1 MSLDPQTRNRIETLL
16 ASQRVVLFMKG
27 NRQAPACGFSA
38 AAIGRLDDVIDDYAT
53 FDVLGDEAM
62 RQGIKDYG
70 NWPTIPQ
77 LYVGGELVGGSDI
90 IQGMHDSGELHALLG
105 AEAPDRT
112 PPEINI
118 SERAVEVIRQALAD
132 HGNAHLLLAVDAKF
146 QPQFQ
151 MLETVTGSEIVAH
164 ANGLDVYFDLASAQ
178 RARGASID
186 WAKSGHGEGLSIH
199 LPLGPQP
206 IRSLDV
212 QQLRERISAG
222 DITVIDVRP
231 LSDREFA
238 PFPGAQV
245 LDDANHA
252 RLTALPKETP
262 LAFLCHHGNSSRQA
276 AEYFRGQGFKA
287 LWNVE
292 GGVDAWARE
301 VDRAFPRY

>member
-1 MSLDPQTRNRIETLL
+1 MSLDTQTRNRIETLL

-38 AAIGRLDDVIDDYAT
+38 AAIGRLDDIIEDYET
-53 FDVLGDEAM
+53 FDVLSDDAM

-77 LYVGGELVGGSDI
+77 LYVDGELVGGSDI

-105 AEAPDRT
+105 AQAPDRT
-112 PPEINI
+112 PPEISI
-118 SERAVEVIRQALAD
+118 SDRAVEVIRQSLSSNE
-132 HGNAHLLLAVDAKF
+132 NAHLLLAINAKF

-151 MLETVTGSEIVAH
+151 MLEKLSGSEITAH
-164 ANGLDVYFDLASAQ
+164 SNGLDVHFDLASAQ

-186 WAKSGHGEGLSIH
+186 WVKSGHGEGLSIH

-206 IRSLDV
+206 IRSIDV
-212 QQLRERISAG
+212 LQLRERMTAG

-238 PFPGAQV
+238 PFVGAQV
-245 LDDANHA
+245 LDDASQA
-252 RLTALPKETP
+252 RLTALSKDTP

-301 VDRAFPRY
+301 VDPSFPRY

>member
-1 MSLDPQTRNRIETLL
+1 MSLDSQTRNRIETLL

-27 NRQAPACGFSA
+27 NRRAPACGFSA
-38 AAIGRLDDVIDDYAT
+38 AAIGRLDDITDNYET
-53 FDVLGDEAM
+53 FDVLSDEAM

-77 LYVGGELVGGSDI
+77 LYVDGELVGGSDI

-105 AEAPDRT
+105 AQAPDRT
-112 PPEINI
+112 PPQI
-118 SERAVEVIRQALAD
+118 SISDRAVEVIRQSLSNNE
-132 HGNAHLLLAVDAKF
+132 NAHLLLAIDAKF

-151 MLETVTGSEIVAH
+151 MLEKLTGSEIVAQS
-164 ANGLDVYFDLASAQ
+164 NGLDVYFDLASAQ

-186 WAKSGHGEGLSIH
+186 WVKSGHGEGLSIH

-212 QQLRERISAG
+212 QKLRERMTSG

-238 PFPGAQV
+238 PFGGAHV
-245 LDDANHA
+245 LDDASHA
-252 RLTALPKETP
+252 TLTALPKDTP

-287 LWNVE
+287 LWNIE
-292 GGVDAWARE
+292 GGVDAWARD
-301 VDRAFPRY
+301 VDPSFPRY

>member
-38 AAIGRLDDVIDDYAT
+38 AAIGRLDDLIDDYAT
-53 FDVLGDEAM
+53 FDVLGDDAV
-62 RQGIKDYG
+62 RQGIKEYG
-70 NWPTIPQ
+70 NWPTVPQ
-77 LYVGGELVGGSDI
+77 LYVDGELVGGSDI

-105 AEAPDRT
+105 AQTPDRT
-112 PPEINI
+112 PPEISI
-118 SERAVEVIRQALAD
+118 SDRAVEVIRQALSD
-132 HGNAHLLLAVDAKF
+132 NESAHLLLAIDAKF
-146 QPQFQ
+146 QPQFR
-151 MLETVTGSEIVAH
+151 MLEKLTGNEIVAQS
-164 ANGLDVYFDLASAQ
+164 NGLDVYFDLASAQ

-186 WAKSGHGEGLSIH
+186 WVKSGHGEGLSIH

-206 IRSLDV
+206 IRLLDV
-212 QQLRERISAG
+212 QQLRERMTAG

-231 LSDREFA
+231 LSDRELA
-238 PFPGAQV
+238 PFAGAEV

-252 RLTALPKETP
+252 RLIGLPKDTP

-276 AEYFRGQGFKA
+276 AEYFRSQGFKA
-287 LWNVE
+287 LWNIE

-301 VDRAFPRY
+301 IDPSFLRY

>member
-1 MSLDPQTRNRIETLL
+1 MSLDSQTRNRIETLL

-27 NRQAPACGFSA
+27 NRRAPACGFSA
-38 AAIGRLDDVIDDYAT
+38 AAIGRLDDITDDYET
-53 FDVLGDEAM
+53 FDVLSDEAM

-77 LYVGGELVGGSDI
+77 LYVDGELVGGSDI

-105 AEAPDRT
+105 AQAPDRT
-112 PPEINI
+112 PPQI
-118 SERAVEVIRQALAD
+118 SISDRAVEVIRQSLSNNE
-132 HGNAHLLLAVDAKF
+132 NAHLLLAIDAKF

-151 MLETVTGSEIVAH
+151 MLEKLTGSEIVAQS
-164 ANGLDVYFDLASAQ
+164 NGLDVYFDLASAQ

-186 WAKSGHGEGLSIH
+186 WVKSGHGEGLSIH

-212 QQLRERISAG
+212 QKLRERMTAG

-231 LSDREFA
+231 LSHREFA
-238 PFPGAQV
+238 PFGGAHV
-245 LDDANHA
+245 LDDASHA
-252 RLTALPKETP
+252 TLTALPKDTP

-287 LWNVE
+287 LWNIE
-292 GGVDAWARE
+292 GGVDAWARD
-301 VDRAFPRY
+301 VDPSFPRY

>member
-1 MSLDPQTRNRIETLL
+1 MSLNPQIRNRIETLL

-38 AAIGRLDDVIDDYAT
+38 AAIGRLDDIIDDYAT

-112 PPEINI
+112 PPEISI
-118 SERAVEVIRQALAD
+118 SDRAVEVIRQALAD
-132 HGNAHLLLAVDAKF
+132 NENTNLLLAVDAKF

-151 MLETVTGSEIVAH
+151 MLEKLNGSEIVAQS
-164 ANGLDVYFDLASAQ
+164 NGLDVYFDLASAQ

-186 WAKSGHGEGLSIH
+186 WVKSGHGEGLSIH

-212 QQLRERISAG
+212 QQLRERMTAG

-238 PFPGAQV
+238 PFADAQV

-252 RLTALPKETP
+252 KLTALPKDTA

-276 AEYFRGQGFKA
+276 AEYFRGQGFKS

-301 VDRAFPRY
+301 VDPSFPRY